1 MALPRPKK
9 LKEKAKPQS
18 VEAYVTGNSI
28 DYSLSD
34 LSKLSLDELAGR
46 YQEIDEQAQFL
57 KGTILLEARSRF
69 ASNIEFGQW
78 IQSIHALSVD
88 TQQTRT
94 KYMNFARYF
103 KDKDRTGIPLTV
115 CYEISAPINADVA
128 DKVYQA
134 ALGQNLSVA
143 QIKAEIAKAKGLLP
157 SSENEPT
164 GEPELMPLE
173 DISSFMEHILAEI
186 GELPKH
192 EAIRVLKECEKQ
204 LRKMPIF

>member
-34 LSKLSLDELAGR
+34 LTKLSLDELANR

-94 KYMNFARYF
+94 KYMNFAKYF

-134 ALGQNLSVA
+134 ALGKNLSVA

-157 SSENEPT
+157 ESVNEA

-173 DISSFMEHILAEI
+173 DISSFKQQILSEI
-186 GELPKH
+186 SNLSKID
-192 EAIRVLKECEKQ
+192 AIRVLDECKKELK
-204 LRKMPIF
+204 KVSK